1 MMSSRY
7 ADNTSVS
14 VDRSRAEIE
23 TILKKHGAEK
33 FMYAWDTDKA
43 VIAFR
48 AGNRNIRF
56 AVPLP
61 KKEEFKSTPTGRR
74 RKVSR
79 VEDTFE
85 AETRRKWRALA
96 LLVKAKLVGVQD
108 GIAAFETE
116 FMPYVVLPNG
126 HTVAEEIQP
135 MISEIYSSGKMI
147 PLLTE

>member
-1 MMSSRY
+1 MRSHY

-33 FMYAWDTDKA
+33 FMYAWDNDKA

-48 AGNRNIRF
+48 AGNRNIKF

-61 KKEEFKSTPTGRR
+61 RKEEFKATPTGRR
-74 RKVSR
+74 RKLSR
-79 VEDTFE
+79 IEDTFE

-108 GIAAFETE
+108 GIAAFEQE
-116 FMPYVVLPNG
+116 FMPYMVLPNG
-126 HTVAEEIQP
+126 RTVAEEALP
-135 MISEIYSSGKMI
+135 MIAEIYSSGKMI
-147 PLLTE
+147 PFMTQ

>member
-1 MMSSRY
+1 MRSHY

-23 TILKKHGAEK
+23 NILKKHGAAS
-33 FMYAWDTDKA
+33 FMYAWKDDKA
-43 VIAFR
+43 IIAFN

-61 KKEEFKSTPTGRR
+61 KKEEFKATPTGRR
-74 RKVSR
+74 RKQSR

-108 GIAAFETE
+108 GIAAFEQE
-116 FMPYVVLPNG
+116 FMPYMVLPNG
-126 HTVAEEIQP
+126 RTVAEEALP
-135 MISEIYSSGKMI
+135 MIEEVYSSGKMI
-147 PLLTE
+147 PLLTQ

>member
-1 MMSSRY
+1 MRSHY
-7 ADNTSVS
+7 ANNTSVS

-33 FMYAWDTDKA
+33 FMYAWDADKA

-48 AGNRNIRF
+48 AGNRNIKF

-61 KKEEFKSTPTGRR
+61 RREDFKATHTGRH
-74 RKVSR
+74 RKISR
-79 VEDTFE
+79 IEDIFE

-108 GIAAFETE
+108 GIASFETE
-116 FMPYVVLPNG
+116 FMPYTVLPNG
-126 HTVAEEIQP
+126 RTVAEEVAP
-135 MISEIYSSGKMI
+135 MIEDIYSSGKMI
-147 PLLTE
+147 PLLTQ